1 MSLPP
6 RLMTGPESV
15 AERRRRLILAA
26 VRAVPAGQVA
36 SYGAIARR
44 AGYPRNARLVARVLA
59 SCDDP
64 ELPWYRIIR
73 SDGHIALPPGSQAY
87 REQCERLRGE
97 GVLVQSGRVRVQR
110 SAEDWL
116 DEVLWG
122 G

>member
-1 MSLPP
+1 MPDS
-6 RLMTGPESV
+6 ESST
-15 AERRRRLILAA
+15 ERRRRLILAA

-44 AGYPRNARLVARVLA
+44 AGFPRNARLVARVLA

-64 ELPWYRIIR
+64 ELPWYRIVR
-73 SDGHIALPPGSQAY
+73 SDGCVALPSGSEAY
-87 REQCERLRGE
+87 REQCERLRAE
-97 GVLVQSGRVRVQR
+97 GVMVQSGRVRVQR
-110 SAEDWL
+110 EAEDWL